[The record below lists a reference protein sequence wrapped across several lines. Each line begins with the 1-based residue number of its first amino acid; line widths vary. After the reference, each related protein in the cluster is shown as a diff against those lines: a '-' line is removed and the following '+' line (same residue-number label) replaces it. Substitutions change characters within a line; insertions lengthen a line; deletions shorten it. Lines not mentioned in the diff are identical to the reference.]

1 MIPILY
7 SESHADADRIDNGLG
22 RLSDCE
28 SCTVTEERNGEYTM
42 ELEYPINGIHADLLT
57 PNRIIKVMASDKAGI
72 QTFRV
77 ARVVPNM
84 TTITVYAN
92 HISYDLCFYPVKP
105 FAVHGGTTA
114 GGYIDKIWENSVL
127 SCPFQHIA
135 DTTTGI
141 VSWKNATPKSV
152 RAVLGSGDDSF
163 LAKFGGEFEWDNMKV
178 KWHTERGEDSGVSI
192 RYGKNLLSIEQETNI
207 SETVCGVLAYWKKSE
222 SVVYGDIQYSSNASS
237 FPFLKTCVIDV
248 SGEFSSKPTKS
259 ALNLAAQRYIT
270 ANNVGVPDVSTTV
283 EFYPLQNTEEYARYA
298 DLEKVGLCDTVT
310 VLFPALD
317 VKAKAKVVKTV
328 YDTLSERYVSVT
340 LGTIKQTLA
349 DTVAGL
355 MGSSMGTSG
364 GGVAGNNMY
373 LMYLNDS
380 PSTSQSSGTLSSVP
394 DISAFNLFYI
404 EVCWS
409 TGYTSHRAG
418 TWVYVPEGSSVI
430 AHPSVN
436 WYENSA
442 VAHVYRQVTINTAN
456 SQGSQVSLTTGTR
469 ATASGV
475 TDGTSYAIVTAIIAT
490 TV

>member
-1 MIPILY
+1 MNPILY
-7 SESHADADRIDNGLG
+7 ESSHAHAYSIDNGRG
-22 RLSDCE
+22 RLTDCI
-28 SCTVTEERNGEYTM
+28 SCEVTEERNGEYTLK
-42 ELEYPINGIHADLLT
+42 LEYPVNGIHAELLT
-57 PNRIIKVMASDKAGI
+57 PYRIIRALASDKAGL
-72 QTFRV
+72 QTFRID
-77 ARVVPNM
+77 RVVPNM

-92 HISYDLCFYPVKP
+92 HISYDLSFYPVTP
-105 FAVHGGTTA
+105 FSVHGGTTA
-114 GGYIDKIWENSVL
+114 AGYMDAIWNHSVL
-127 SCPFQHIA
+127 SCPFLHTA
-135 DTTTGI
+135 DADPEI
-141 VSWKNATPKSV
+141 VVWRNRKPQSV
-152 RAVLGSGDDSF
+152 RSILGSGDESF
-163 LAKFGGEFEWDNMKV
+163 LAKFGGEFEWDNMTV
-178 KWHTERGEDSGVSI
+178 KWLKNRGADNGVTIS
-192 RYGKNLLSIEQETNI
+192 YGKNLLSIEQDTNI
-207 SETVCGVLAYWKKSE
+207 AETVCGVMAYWKNSE

-237 FPFLKTCVIDV
+237 FPFPKTCVIDV
-248 SGEFSSKPTKS
+248 SGEYSSKPTKS

-340 LGTIKQTLA
+340 LGTIKKTLA

-364 GGVAGNNMY
+364 GEYAGNNMY

-380 PSTSQSSGTLSSVP
+380 PSTSQSSGALSDVP

-404 EVCWS
+404 EACWS

-430 AHPSVN
+430 AHPSVD

-456 SQGSQVSLTTGTR
+456 SQGSQISLGAGNR
-469 ATASGV
+469 ATASGISES
-475 TDGTSYAIVTAIIAT
+475 GSYAVVTAIIAT